1 MIEVIF
7 NKRRNEYMGK
17 EVEVTLKVKVKTRF
31 DDDESNE
38 ETVRYLLEQDLEDM
52 GWDCDVEV
60 ME

>member
-1 MIEVIF
+1 
-7 NKRRNEYMGK
+7 MGK